1 MHAVTC
7 CTTPARPCMPPPL
20 RAPLL
25 RSSAELALR
34 PDERGERL
42 AEGGGD
48 VGEARHQPI
57 YNFYFDLFKVCIQI
71 LENRRVQLLAINP
84 ARGSRSWRWWRAGRA
99 RTCGHGRR
107 AHVCVR
113 QARGLCARVSCVVQR
128 VCAACACVVHGW
140 LCTSQSVAR
149 V

>member
-1 MHAVTC
+1 
-7 CTTPARPCMPPPL
+7 MPPPL

-34 PDERGERL
+34 HDERGERL

-71 LENRRVQLLAINP
+71 LENRRVQFSGSDGLNVKFRKLQFFPLPQLSFPAKSAAI
-84 ARGSRSWRWWRAGRA
+84 
-99 RTCGHGRR
+99 
-107 AHVCVR
+107 
-113 QARGLCARVSCVVQR
+113 
-128 VCAACACVVHGW
+128 
-140 LCTSQSVAR
+140 TSYSSNSL
-149 V
+149 